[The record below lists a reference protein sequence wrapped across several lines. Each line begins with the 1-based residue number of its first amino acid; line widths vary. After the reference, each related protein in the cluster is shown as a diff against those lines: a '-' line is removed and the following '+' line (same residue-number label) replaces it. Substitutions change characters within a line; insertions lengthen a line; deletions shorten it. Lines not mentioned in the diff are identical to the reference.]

1 MLIDYQPEQYRTI
14 TSSTRDEIDLN
25 VIALCKLARAYDI
38 TVIVSTVGVDMGV
51 NTGTAQGIMDELPGV
66 TEIDRTGVNAW
77 EDEEFRNAIE
87 ATGRKKIVMAGL
99 WTEVCLTFPTL
110 DMQAAGYQVYPVAD
124 AVGGISAVAHDRA
137 IERMQAAGATPIT
150 AIQFGSELM
159 RNWARDS
166 SDKFRKVLQWYFPKR
181 FALMK
186 KAGSEL
192 IQPPAAGSRRPAP
205 FPARAGVSKL
215 TQNPARAAFDCL
227 IAVAAPCRCGNV
239 AGWQGGHDMPHI
251 GPDSPSA
258 APRGPCRDP
267 SCRDPSCRDPRAAFL
282 ALLLALPGLAGAEQL
297 RILTS
302 MPPAFTDPFIAAF
315 RRLHPDADILV
326 LNKNTNSGV
335 DEIARG
341 NPRGFD
347 LFWASAPEA
356 FALIGQHG
364 GF

>member
-1 MLIDYQPEQYRTI
+1 MAKTQPEPIRDPKSDRLLTPENCALVLIDYQPEQYRTI

-38 TVIVSTVGVDMGV
+38 PVIVSTVGVDMGV
-51 NTGTAQGIMDELPGV
+51 NTGTAQEIMDELPGV

-186 KAGSEL
+186 EG
-192 IQPPAAGSRRPAP
+192 
-205 FPARAGVSKL
+205 
-215 TQNPARAAFDCL
+215 
-227 IAVAAPCRCGNV
+227 
-239 AGWQGGHDMPHI
+239 
-251 GPDSPSA
+251 
-258 APRGPCRDP
+258 
-267 SCRDPSCRDPRAAFL
+267 
-282 ALLLALPGLAGAEQL
+282 
-297 RILTS
+297 RI
-302 MPPAFTDPFIAAF
+302 
-315 RRLHPDADILV
+315 
-326 LNKNTNSGV
+326 KG
-335 DEIARG
+335 
-341 NPRGFD
+341 
-347 LFWASAPEA
+347 
-356 FALIGQHG
+356 
-364 GF
+364 